1 MSAVTR
7 PAGTPSAS
15 AVPPDRRPR
24 REGWGLLTILTWI
37 VTLLLFAPVLLL
49 ILTAFKTEVEAVQ
62 SPPSLLFTPTLE
74 NVQAALATR
83 DYAHFLQNSVIAV
96 SVSTFLA
103 FVLGVP
109 AAYALA
115 YFPGRRS
122 SDTSFWV
129 LSTRFMPAVAVVVP
143 VYVVFLQIG
152 LRDTLQGLIVL
163 YTAMSTPLVILMMRA
178 YYLDISRE
186 IVEAASIDGASSV
199 RILWSVILPLSRT
212 GIAATAILAFI
223 FAWNELFL
231 ALMLTRTEAPTL
243 PVFLASSQ
251 TTEGLYW
258 AKMSAAALLAVWP
271 PVLLGWLAQR
281 NLARGLTMGAVK

>member
-1 MSAVTR
+1 MTSPAVAR
-7 PAGTPSAS
+7 PPARS
-15 AVPPDRRPR
+15 PR
-24 REGWGLLTILTWI
+24 RGRGLLTLLTWI
-37 VTLLLFAPVLLL
+37 VTLLLFFPVVLLL
-49 ILTAFKTEVEAVQ
+49 VTAFKTEAEAVQ
-62 SPPSLLFTPTLE
+62 SPPSLVFQPTLA
-74 NVQAALATR
+74 NVEAVLSSR
-83 DYAHFLQNSVIAV
+83 DYVHFLRNSIAAV
-96 SVSTFLA
+96 GLSTLLA
-103 FVLGVP
+103 FVLGIP

-115 YFPGRRS
+115 YHPGRRS
-122 SDTSFWV
+122 ADTSFWV
-129 LSTRFMPAVAVVVP
+129 LSTRFMPAVAIVVP

-152 LRDTLQGLIVL
+152 LRDTLQGLILL

-186 IVEAASIDGASSV
+186 IPEAAALDGASSV

-251 TTEGLYW
+251 TSEGLYW

-281 NLARGLTMGAVK
+281 NLARGLTLGAVK

>member
-1 MSAVTR
+1 MRA
-7 PAGTPSAS
+7 
-15 AVPPDRRPR
+15 
-24 REGWGLLTILTWI
+24 ETIEL
-37 VTLLLFAPVLLL
+37 VDGPQNL
-49 ILTAFKTEVEAVQ
+49 
-62 SPPSLLFTPTLE
+62 
-74 NVQAALATR
+74 QAALANR

-129 LSTRFMPAVAVVVP
+129 LSTRFMPAVAIVVP

-152 LRDTLQGLIVL
+152 LRDTLQGLIIL

-186 IVEAASIDGASSV
+186 IPEAAALDGASSV
-199 RILWSVILPLSRT
+199 RILWSVILPLS
-212 GIAATAILAFI
+212 
-223 FAWNELFL
+223 
-231 ALMLTRTEAPTL
+231 
-243 PVFLASSQ
+243 
-251 TTEGLYW
+251 
-258 AKMSAAALLAVWP
+258 
-271 PVLLGWLAQR
+271 VLEP
-281 NLARGLTMGAVK
+281 